1 MPHSPTLALGNTQ
14 QRALPSLAGFCLIL
28 SAIEH
33 LIPKPLPFLRLGLAN
48 LPLLLGLE
56 LLAGPQW
63 FALASLKL
71 AAGALIS
78 GSLLSWTFIFSLGG
92 TLVSSLTMFLLFRLF
107 TAKRMSYFGISLAG
121 AMAFNMAQLF
131 IAQVF
136 IFKDSARFMA
146 PLVLASGLISGSLL
160 GLFALYFAS
169 RSQWFAQ
176 AQKAA
181 PSLPAAPEASKAA
194 QDLQAPSLPAAPE
207 ASKAAQDLQ
216 APKALNTALSLLLLL
231 ASLGIAVLYTT
242 NSNLLYKCILFAL
255 FYLGLHL
262 NKRRASLLRI
272 LLATAGICFFSLL
285 IPFGEIL
292 FSIGP
297 LPITLGALTLGLD
310 RALTIEG
317 LLLLSRA
324 VLPPNLPD
332 LLSGKG
338 RFSSLLAESL
348 EVYERLT
355 IAHSREKFNP
365 RKPVESIDALLL
377 RPSGRAFRQSRRA
390 SFPKKPLVFA
400 FFGLILSLFLKFF

>member
-176 AQKAA
+176 AQKA
-181 PSLPAAPEASKAA
+181 
-194 QDLQAPSLPAAPE
+194 APSLPAAPE